1 MNIAITTRGYKAP
14 NRLKKYIQEKMN
26 RLDRFNDIIMKS
38 EAIISYENLDQ
49 IVEFKVKLKHKNI
62 IIKEKSEDVFKSV
75 DLAVD
80 TLERQVAKAKDKLR
94 DYDNN
99 KIVEKLAS

>member
-14 NRLKKYIQEKMN
+14 ARLKKYVQEKMN
-26 RLDRFNDIIMKS
+26 RLERFNDIIMKS

-49 IVEFKVKLKHKNI
+49 IVEFKVKLKHKNVI
-62 IIKEKSEDVFKSV
+62 VKEKSEDVFKSV
-75 DLAVD
+75 DLAID
-80 TLERQVAKAKDKLR
+80 ILERQVAKAKDKLR